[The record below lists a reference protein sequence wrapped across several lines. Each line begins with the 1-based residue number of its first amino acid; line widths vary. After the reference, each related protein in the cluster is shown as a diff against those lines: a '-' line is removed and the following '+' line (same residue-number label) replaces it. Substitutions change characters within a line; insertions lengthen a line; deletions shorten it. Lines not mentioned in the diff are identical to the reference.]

1 MFVVGRRSRRAAA
14 GRAATGTDSRRLT
27 ICPTLWE
34 TCRCAGSRETLRA
47 TVDFAVAFRVNT
59 GGFSMAEQ
67 SKTESTEQPGKRP
80 ILPFLKLEPTPHL
93 VGSKCGKCGA
103 VYLDLKRMACSKC
116 GATNQFTQIP
126 LSNKGNVWVFSVIH
140 QSFPGIKTPYV
151 TAIVDLPEGVSVKS
165 NLVDIDPDELQKNPQ
180 QAFGMPVEMV
190 ANVVSKDRQGNEVV
204 AFQYRP
210 SKN

>member
-1 MFVVGRRSRRAAA
+1 
-14 GRAATGTDSRRLT
+14 
-27 ICPTLWE
+27 
-34 TCRCAGSRETLRA
+34 
-47 TVDFAVAFRVNT
+47 
-59 GGFSMAEQ
+59 MADQ
-67 SKTESTEQPGKRP
+67 SKAESTEQPGKRP

-93 VGSKCGKCGA
+93 VGSKCGSCGA
-103 VYLDLKRMACSKC
+103 VFLDLKRVACSKC

-140 QSFPGIKTPYV
+140 QSFPGVKTPYV
-151 TAIVDLPEGVSVKS
+151 TAIIDLPEGVSVKS
-165 NLVDIDPDELQKNPQ
+165 NLVEIDPDELQKNPQ
-180 QAFGMPVEMV
+180 KAFGMPVEMV